1 MAHPFIIRDGDP
13 SLEGTGIVNIRA
25 LRDDGAALSSITP
38 GWQRA
43 FIKII
48 AGSRTLGAAI
58 DTMAVGARELRLDPL
73 LRVDLGLPEGAT
85 VQVEPIR
92 PMACGE
98 AEIAVSSADL
108 STEELIS
115 LSRLYLE
122 GQPLTVAQS
131 KRLFRHYTG
140 EPVDVRILRVDPGDL
155 CVFTRET
162 RIVLTQQKVS
172 QRIRFVD
179 VGGLDRE
186 VRILRERIIRP
197 LRARDFFQSMGI
209 RVPRGILFH
218 GPPGCGK
225 TLLARALSTEL
236 GIEPHMIRGPELFAG
251 VYGETEKAIKEVFE
265 KARKDA
271 PSLIVIDEIDA
282 LAPSR
287 QSTRGELER
296 RVVNTLLTQMDGL
309 QDGGDVVVV
318 GTTNEPDLLDLA
330 LRRPGRFDF
339 ELNIGAPDKTG
350 REQILTIHSKRM
362 PLDNVS
368 LEAVAARAHGFS
380 GADLMNLCREA
391 AFNAIRRVHP
401 GDSFSEEDQ
410 QRLRNIRITD
420 QDFEEA
426 LKALRPSALRE
437 FAIEAPGNLSWESVG
452 GLGNVKTTLVD
463 EIVRVVSDPG
473 PFDRMGI
480 RLPRGVLLYGPP
492 GTGKTLLARVIA
504 NQAGANFIS
513 IRGPEML
520 SKWFGES
527 EQKIRE
533 LFARARQVAP
543 CIVFFD
549 EIDAITAARGKNF
562 TDAGD
567 RIVNQLLTEM
577 DGFQSERRVCVIA
590 ATNRKDILDPALLRP
605 GRFDYVFEVS
615 LPGPAER
622 QDIFKIHLKGKP
634 VAGDVDI
641 VTLASDSNTRE
652 FSGAHIEEVCRRAA
666 LEALRK
672 NTLPFSSEGAV
683 ITQQHLETAIHQV
696 GNNIENLEKKI
707 RPIGFGVQG

>member
-1 MAHPFIIRDGDP
+1 MIRDDD
-13 SLEGTGIVNIRA
+13 SSREGTGLARIRSS
-25 LRDDGAALSSITP
+25 REDYAALSRIPS

-43 FIKII
+43 FVRIRV
-48 AGSRTLGAAI
+48 GSRTLGAAV
-58 DTMAVGARELRLDPL
+58 DTVATGAPELRVDPL
-73 LRVDLGLPEGAT
+73 LRVDLSLAEGDT
-85 VQVEPIR
+85 VQIEPLE
-92 PMACGE
+92 PVACE
-98 AEIAVSSADL
+98 EVEIAVSSGDW
-108 STEELIS
+108 STENLTN
-115 LSRLYLE
+115 LCRLYLE
-122 GQPLTVAQS
+122 GQPLAVSQS
-131 KRLFRHYTG
+131 KRLFRNYTG
-140 EPVDVRILRVDPGDL
+140 EPVDVRILRVEPDDS
-155 CVFTRET
+155 CVFTRDT
-162 RIVLTQQKVS
+162 QIVLTEQQVS

-186 VRILRERIIRP
+186 VVILRERIIRP
-197 LRARDFFQSMGI
+197 LRAKDFFQSMGI

-236 GIEPHMIRGPELFAG
+236 GIEPQMIRGPELFAG

-265 KARKDA
+265 KARKEA
-271 PSLIVIDEIDA
+271 PALILIDEIDA

-318 GTTNEPDLLDLA
+318 GTTNEPNLLDQA

-350 REQILTIHSKRM
+350 REEILRIHSKRM
-362 PLDNVS
+362 PLDDVS
-368 LEAVAARAHGFS
+368 MERVAARAHGFS

-391 AFNAIRRVHP
+391 AFKAIQRVHP
-401 GDSFSEEDQ
+401 GESFDEDDQ
-410 QRLRNIRITD
+410 QRLRSIRITD
-420 QDFEEA
+420 KDFEDA

-437 FAIEAPGNLSWESVG
+437 FAVEAPGDLSWESVG
-452 GLGNVKTTLVD
+452 GLGNVKATLVD
-463 EIVRVVSDPG
+463 EIVRVISDPG

-549 EIDAITAARGKNF
+549 EIDAITAARGQNV

-577 DGFQSERRVCVIA
+577 DGFQSERRVCVFA

-605 GRFDYVFEVS
+605 GRFDYVFEVP
-615 LPGPAER
+615 LPGQAER
-622 QDIFKIHLKGKP
+622 QAIFKIHMKDKP
-634 VAGDVDI
+634 ASEDVDLS
-641 VTLASDSNTRE
+641 VLADDSMTKG

-666 LEALRK
+666 LESLRE
-672 NTLPFSSEGAV
+672 NSFSSEGALISQRHIEV
-683 ITQQHLETAIHQV
+683 AVQQVA
-696 GNNIENLEKKI
+696 NNIENLEKKI
-707 RPIGFGVQG
+707 RRIGFHTGSET